1 MAGEVLERLPESAH
15 HSIYDACG
23 APLYHGLTAND
34 VTEVPELLRGLRG
47 CEGPVLELACGSG
60 RLTLPLLAAGFDV
73 TALDLSPAMV
83 ELLAERMQDSPDGT
97 RHTGRL
103 RALVGDMSGFEL
115 SQRFGCV
122 VLGTTSITLLDE
134 AARAACF
141 ACVSR
146 HLRPG
151 GRFLMSAMNMTSDG
165 RESSETSTP
174 LPDGSGRL
182 LEYLDPAAGR
192 RWTSI
197 VLSDEAGTPR
207 ELFSSSMRLLP
218 TGQLIGELASA
229 GLELTGRHAIDLGP
243 GMTGREDV
251 LLEFTAADAG
261 ATRRPAAVAE
271 LFVAPSRFGDP
282 SRRAIRAEGTTVH
295 FADGR
300 SALCGTSGLWNV
312 NLGYGNAAVS
322 DAIAAATRDASYLTL
337 FRHGH
342 DYADRA
348 AHALID
354 VAAPH
359 RYDRV
364 LFATAGGAALD
375 AAIKIARQ
383 RAQLTGQPERRLVV
397 SLRGSYHGMT
407 FGAHGLTGEDLGQA
421 TYGIDQ
427 RLVRHVAHDDPREI
441 TRLLRAQGDLIAAVV
456 LEPVLGSGA
465 HVVAP
470 EVIDVILR
478 GREEH
483 SYLVVADEVATG
495 FGRTGPM
502 FASDDWPAQPD
513 LLVTSKGLT
522 NGTCAASAVL
532 WSPHVSE
539 AFDRSDA
546 ILIHGETQAGA
557 PPSCAA
563 IEATIAEFGRLDAL
577 RRGRYVAAALDRRLD
592 ELAADLSAVAAVR
605 GAGCFRAVELREPNG
620 AAFAAERIEQVVAGC
635 KAAGAIVHPGPSA
648 IQVIPAL
655 TYDEDDLDRLLDR
668 VAAVLHRL

>member
-23 APLYHGLTAND
+23 APLYHRLTEND
-34 VTEVPELLRGLRG
+34 ATEVPELLRRLRG
-47 CEGPVLELACGSG
+47 HEGPVLELACGSG
-60 RLTLPLLAAGFDV
+60 RLTLPLLEAGFDV
-73 TALDLSPAMV
+73 TALDLSPAMI
-83 ELLAERMQDSPDGT
+83 ELVTERVPALPAGP
-97 RHTGRL
+97 RIGRL
-103 RALVGDMSGFEL
+103 RALVADMSAFEL
-115 SQRFGCV
+115 PERFGCV

-134 AARAACF
+134 AARASCF
-141 ACVSR
+141 ACVRR

-151 GRFLMSAMNMTSDG
+151 GLFLLSAMDVASDG
-165 RESSETSTP
+165 REPSESSTP
-174 LPDGSGRL
+174 LPGRSGEL

-197 VLSDEAGTPR
+197 VLSDDAGTPR

-218 TGQLIGELASA
+218 TARLIGELAGA
-229 GLELTGRHAIDLGP
+229 GLELAGRHAIDLGP
-243 GMTGREDV
+243 GVTGREDV
-251 LLEFTAADAG
+251 LLELNAVG
-261 ATRRPAAVAE
+261 AREKRPAAVAE

-295 FADGR
+295 FADG
-300 SALCGTSGLWNV
+300 SNALCGTSGLWNV

-342 DYADRA
+342 EYADRSA
-348 AHALID
+348 RALID

-359 RYDRV
+359 IYDRV
-364 LFATAGGAALD
+364 LFATAGGAAVD

-383 RAQLTGQPERRLVV
+383 HAQLAGQPERRLVV
-397 SLRGSYHGMT
+397 GLRGSFHGMT
-407 FGAHGLTGEDLGQA
+407 FGAHGLAGEDLGQA
-421 TYGIDQ
+421 AYGIDQ
-427 RLVRHVAHDDPREI
+427 RLVRHVHHADPREI
-441 TRLLRAQGDLIAAVV
+441 TRLLRAQGDSIAAVV
-456 LEPVLGSGA
+456 LEPMLGSGA

-470 EVIDVILR
+470 EVVDVVLR

-483 SYLVVADEVATG
+483 NYLVVADEVATG

-502 FASDDWPAQPD
+502 FASHGWTAQPD

-532 WSPHVSE
+532 WSPRVSE
-539 AFDRSDA
+539 SFDRSDA

-563 IEATIAEFGRLDAL
+563 IEATIAEFARLDAL
-577 RRGRYVAAALDRRLD
+577 RSGRRVAARLDRWLD
-592 ELAADLSAVAAVR
+592 ELAAETSAVAAVR
-605 GAGCFRAVELREPNG
+605 GAGCFRAIELREPDG
-620 AAFAAERIEQVVAGC
+620 AAFGAERIEQVVTGC

-648 IQVIPAL
+648 IQLIPAL
-655 TYDEDDLDRLLDR
+655 TYDEDDIDRLLDR
-668 VAAVLHRL
+668 VAATLRRV